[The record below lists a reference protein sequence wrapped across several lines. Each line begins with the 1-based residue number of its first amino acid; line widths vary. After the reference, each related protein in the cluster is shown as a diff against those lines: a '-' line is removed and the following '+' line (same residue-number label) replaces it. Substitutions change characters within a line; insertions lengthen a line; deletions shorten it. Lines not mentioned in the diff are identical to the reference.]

1 VKEES
6 MDTFKAS
13 DVYEIAAQIESNGEK
28 LYRHAVGVTDD
39 PKMKEL
45 FTILADEE
53 VKHLRLFEGMAK
65 QVEHYKQPET
75 YDGEY
80 CSYVRSYAEG
90 LVFTPEKMEKEMAK
104 IKSAEDA
111 IEFGIQRE
119 IESILYYLE
128 TRNFVPDNQKAD
140 VDRIIDEER
149 KHYLKLVD
157 LRRDA
162 A

>member
-1 VKEES
+1 

-13 DVYEIAAQIESNGEK
+13 DVYEIAGQIESNGEK
-28 LYRHAVGVTDD
+28 LYRHAVNVTDD
-39 PKMKEL
+39 SKMKEIFGL
-45 FTILADEE
+45 LADEE
-53 VKHLRLFEGMAK
+53 VKHLKLFEGLSKNVA
-65 QVEHYKQPET
+65 HYKPPET

-80 CSYVRSYAEG
+80 CSYVRSYSEG
-90 LVFTPEKMEKEMAK
+90 LVFTPERMENELAG

-128 TRNFVPDNQKAD
+128 TRNFVPDNQRGDIDK
-140 VDRIIDEER
+140 IIDEER

-157 LRRDA
+157 LRRELA
-162 A
+162 

>member
-1 VKEES
+1 LKEER
-6 MDTFKAS
+6 MDILKAS
-13 DVYEIAAQIESNGEK
+13 DVYEIAVQIERNGEK

-45 FTILADEE
+45 FTLLADEE
-53 VKHLRLFEGMAK
+53 VKHMKLFEGLGS
-65 QVEHYKQPET
+65 QVEHYQTREK

-80 CSYVRSYAEG
+80 CSYVRSYSEG
-90 LVFTPEKMEKEMAK
+90 LVFTPERMEKEMAK
-104 IKSAEDA
+104 VKSADDA

-128 TRNFVPDNQKAD
+128 TRNFVPENQRAD
-140 VDRIIDEER
+140 IDKIIDEER
-149 KHYLKLVD
+149 RHYLKLVD
-157 LRRDA
+157 LRREA